1 MSRRSASTDS
11 RNNETRLAADKA
23 RALSLTP
30 VSRETGRAL
39 DNFVDCLLR
48 WQKTTNLIASSTVD
62 EVWTRHVVDSLQL
75 VPLAADA
82 KVWADLG
89 SGAGFPGIVIACALL
104 GRQGCMVHLVESNR
118 KKAAFLREA
127 IRVTGA
133 PATVHAARIE
143 NFVAQPPQGV
153 EVVTA
158 RALAPLEKLVGYA
171 YPLLKSGAV
180 GLFPKG
186 QDVDAELTA
195 ASKYWTI
202 NTESVGSRTN
212 PDGRIVI
219 VRGAEPKA

>member
-1 MSRRSASTDS
+1 MKRRPAPSDS
-11 RNNETRLAADKA
+11 RSIEIRLAEDKA

-30 VSRETGRAL
+30 VSRETGLAL

-48 WQKTTNLIASSTVD
+48 WQKTTNLVAPSTVD
-62 EVWTRHVVDSLQL
+62 EVWTRHIADSLQL
-75 VPLAADA
+75 IPLAGDA

-89 SGAGFPGIVIACALL
+89 SGAGFPGIVIGCALAS
-104 GRQGCMVHLVESNR
+104 RQGCMVHLVESNR

-133 PATVHAARIE
+133 AAQVHALRIE
-143 NFVAQPPQGV
+143 DFVARPPQAI
-153 EVVTA
+153 EAVTA

-180 GLFPKG
+180 GLFLKG
-186 QDVDAELTA
+186 QDVVAELTSA
-195 ASKYWTI
+195 ARYWTMQV
-202 NTESVGSRTN
+202 ESAGSRTS

-219 VRGAEPKA
+219 VRAAEPKA